1 MHNRNSKIYCDCKK
15 VANDKRPLTS
25 FFFYINWFCL
35 SLKLEPVY
43 FACGIFAYF
52 TSSKEIEFMVENKNS
67 LSVVGFFRGSGVDY

>member
-15 VANDKRPLTS
+15 MANDKRPLT
-25 FFFYINWFCL
+25 FFDINWFCL

-43 FACGIFAYF
+43 IACVIFAYF
-52 TSSKEIEFMVENKNS
+52 TSSKEIECMVENKNS